1 MEAINLIEVISSK
14 KSKYRILKKNRLGDH
29 IWWISD
35 NSKFKKDYPKW
46 KITNTLKNS
55 IEQMI
60 KFEIDRSR

>member
-1 MEAINLIEVISSK
+1 MNFVK
-14 KSKYRILKKNRLGDH
+14 KARTGDH

-60 KFEIDRSR
+60 KFEINRSR